1 MAVYYIDPLR
11 GSERGDGLSPK
22 APKKSIKGIAVQP
35 GDTIRFACDR
45 EYREA
50 LQLVGGEA
58 ENPVTYTSYGD
69 GPMPIFCGSE
79 DVSDPACWVE
89 EAPHIWRCIK
99 SINGDVGNLIFNED
113 ECTATLRWSEEELS
127 GQGDFYD
134 SRFGEGNQHLASYS
148 PQRLLLYSES
158 NPGEYYDHIEAAAY
172 GDRILCTL
180 ASNVIIDGICFK
192 NSGVHA
198 VAGNRGADNV
208 VMRNCCI
215 KNIGGVVWNRELKIR
230 FGNGFEI
237 WQYAND
243 ILVENCSFKNIY
255 DSCVTHQGPGE
266 KTTPAERFI
275 CRNNIF
281 DTYGMAAFEY
291 RDKLPID
298 SIFEGNTCQNA
309 GCGFAMLGEELPRR
323 SEIWP
328 QPMGHHIFL
337 WRIDQATKGGGVR
350 IANNHFGPA
359 PMGSAI
365 YSIIT
370 KEAEAQ
376 IVLENNIYES
386 DENYL
391 TKGVF
396 TYELQ

>member
-45 EYREA
+45 VYREA

-79 DVSDPACWVE
+79 DISDPACWVE

-99 SINGDVGNLIFNED
+99 PINGDVGNLIFNED

-180 ASNVIIDGICFK
+180 ASNVIIDGI
-192 NSGVHA
+192 
-198 VAGNRGADNV
+198 
-208 VMRNCCI
+208 
-215 KNIGGVVWNRELKIR
+215 
-230 FGNGFEI
+230 
-237 WQYAND
+237 
-243 ILVENCSFKNIY
+243 
-255 DSCVTHQGPGE
+255 
-266 KTTPAERFI
+266 
-275 CRNNIF
+275 
-281 DTYGMAAFEY
+281 
-291 RDKLPID
+291 
-298 SIFEGNTCQNA
+298 
-309 GCGFAMLGEELPRR
+309 
-323 SEIWP
+323 
-328 QPMGHHIFL
+328 
-337 WRIDQATKGGGVR
+337 
-350 IANNHFGPA
+350 
-359 PMGSAI
+359 
-365 YSIIT
+365 
-370 KEAEAQ
+370 
-376 IVLENNIYES
+376 
-386 DENYL
+386 
-391 TKGVF
+391 
-396 TYELQ
+396 